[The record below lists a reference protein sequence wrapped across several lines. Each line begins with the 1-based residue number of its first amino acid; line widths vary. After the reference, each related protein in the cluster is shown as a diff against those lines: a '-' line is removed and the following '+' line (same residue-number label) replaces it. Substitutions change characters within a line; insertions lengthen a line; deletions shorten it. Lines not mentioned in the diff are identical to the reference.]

1 MNWKI
6 DKIALTNFKFFKD
19 EFSLLIGGKHVL
31 LYGENG
37 SGKSSIYW
45 GLYTLLQGRLKNH
58 AELEKYFDSGHDENL
73 KNRYCRPEEES
84 LIDVLFKDFDNP
96 ADTKS
101 YKLGSTE
108 DNLHNA
114 GDTFLAYT
122 AASCDFFNYKF
133 VSSLSDF
140 RNSQKVELFD
150 LFEREVFSVIEF
162 RTAYTD
168 IHGNQPA
175 TGGTTAME
183 WWKYMNEAIA
193 DLPVRLSKPSQIN
206 KGTEAYRK
214 YKDLLDD
221 FCKELDYY
229 LTGVEGAAN
238 TILHDKL
245 GMPNVDIVLTSPD
258 EIEFNNL
265 ISGDTYDGK
274 LHKPSIYLTAK
285 VTDANL
291 PVGETTIEHLK
302 TYFNEAKLTSICL
315 SIRMAIAEKKLNG
328 ANDLV
333 SFLCV
338 DDLLISLDMSKRMP
352 VITLLMEEAEHFQL
366 LVFTHDR
373 SFFNIMRNTII
384 KTGKEG
390 AWSMFE
396 MYEMDK
402 DMSEKN
408 YPEPY
413 LRKSGSY
420 LDRAIYQITI
430 GDYPAAANYLRKYAE
445 QLIKAMLPENM
456 HEQYTTGEENR
467 GKLLSALYGTLKN
480 EFCDAYDFPIG
491 LIPDL
496 DFYRERLMNPLS
508 HDDGH
513 TPIFKQELLDCIE
526 ELEKF
531 QPLIGYKKIV
541 LGKDQLTTQR
551 YKIEMTNA
559 VNGITM
565 WAEFDL
571 REQWDMFD
579 LPAADGGRKYKNC
592 EIKVTLSGDPA
603 IVSVGKIMTVKKLRS
618 EVYKAVRLNDAT
630 SPGLGDCVREMN
642 GARRLL
648 SGIV

>member
-6 DKIALTNFKFFKD
+6 DEITLTNFKFFKD
-19 EFSLLIGGKHVL
+19 EFSLAIAGKHVL

-58 AELEKYFDSGHDENL
+58 AELMKYFDSGHDENL
-73 KNRYCRPEEES
+73 KNRYCRPEEDTKIE
-84 LIDVLFKDFDNP
+84 VLFKDFDNP

-108 DNLHNA
+108 DNLHTA

-162 RTAYTD
+162 RSAYTD
-168 IHGNQPA
+168 IHGNQPT
-175 TGGTTAME
+175 TGGTTAIE
-183 WWKYMNEAIA
+183 WWKYMNEAIPE
-193 DLPVRLSKPSQIN
+193 LPKRKKRHTQIN
-206 KGTEAYRK
+206 KGSDEYRK
-214 YKDLLDD
+214 FKDLLKA
-221 FCKELDYY
+221 FCEELDYY
-229 LTGVEGAAN
+229 LTGIEGAAN
-238 TILHDKL
+238 TILHDRL
-245 GMPNVDIVLTSPD
+245 NMPNVDIVLASPD
-258 EIEFNNL
+258 EIEFNEL

-274 LHKPSIYLTAK
+274 LHKPKIFLTAK
-285 VTDANL
+285 LQDVNL
-291 PVGETTIEHLK
+291 PGGETTIEHLK

-352 VITLLMEEAEHFQL
+352 VINLLMEEAEHFQL

-384 KTGKEG
+384 KAGKEE
-390 AWSMFE
+390 AWKMFE
-396 MYEMDK
+396 LYEMDR
-402 DMSEKN
+402 DMSEKD

-413 LRKSGSY
+413 LKKSGSY
-420 LDRAIYQITI
+420 LESAKYQITI

-456 HEQYTTGEENR
+456 QKQYATSEENK
-467 GKLLSALYGTLKN
+467 GKLLSALYETLKN
-480 EFCDAYDFPIG
+480 DFCTAYDFPVR

-531 QPLIGYKKIV
+531 QPLIGYKKVV
-541 LGKDQLTTQR
+541 LGQNQLTTQS

-559 VNGITM
+559 ALGITM
-565 WAEFDL
+565 WVDFEL

-579 LPAADGGRKYKNC
+579 LPVADGGRKYKNS
-592 EIKVTLSGDPA
+592 EIKVTASGDVS
-603 IVSVGKIMTVKKLRS
+603 IVPIGKIMPVKKLRA
-618 EVYKAVRLNDAT
+618 EVYRAVRLNDDN
-630 SPGLGDCVREMN
+630 SPVLGDCVREIS

-648 SGIV
+648 SGIG